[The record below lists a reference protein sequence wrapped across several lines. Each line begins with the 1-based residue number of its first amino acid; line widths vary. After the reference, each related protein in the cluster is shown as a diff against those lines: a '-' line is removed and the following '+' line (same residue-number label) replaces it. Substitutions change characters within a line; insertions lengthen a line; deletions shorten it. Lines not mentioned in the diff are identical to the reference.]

1 MAAKKVAEPTV
12 SIYLPLLDKEGSSGV
27 EVDQT
32 ESVGING
39 KMYII
44 KRGEPVDV
52 PLSVFEAMYHSG
64 RYPGI

>member
-1 MAAKKVAEPTV
+1 MATKKVTEPTV
-12 SIYLPLLDKEGSSGV
+12 SIYLPLRDKEGDSGM

-32 ESVGING
+32 EDVGING
-39 KMYII
+39 KMYVI